1 MYVDTYDQNLG
12 GLGKKLKKLGRRV
25 GKVLKKVAKPI
36 AHIGAAALTG
46 GASLALSANI
56 IRSSQARKA
65 AQKQANLQAQIAREQ
80 IASQERIAT
89 GMVSTPASTMTMT
102 RSIAPPANLVR
113 AAMPTPTYTLAPQ
126 SFAPGGEYA
135 PSPAYEPAGGGDKP
149 AWLMPAAIGG
159 VGLLAVMMLGRRQQ

>member
-12 GLGKKLKKLGRRV
+12 GFGKKLKKLGRKLGKAVKKV
-25 GKVLKKVAKPI
+25 GKVA
-36 AHIGAAALTG
+36 AIGAGLYFAPAAV
-46 GASLALSANI
+46 ASIAQS
-56 IRSSQARKA
+56 RSARKGA
-65 AQKQANLQAQIAREQ
+65 VKQAELQAQIAREQ

-102 RSIAPPANLVR
+102 PSIAPPAGLVR
-113 AAMPTPTYTLAPQ
+113 AALPTPTYTLAPQ

-135 PSPAYEPAGGGDKP
+135 PSPAYEPAGGGGKP
-149 AWLMPAAIGG
+149 AWLVPAAIGG